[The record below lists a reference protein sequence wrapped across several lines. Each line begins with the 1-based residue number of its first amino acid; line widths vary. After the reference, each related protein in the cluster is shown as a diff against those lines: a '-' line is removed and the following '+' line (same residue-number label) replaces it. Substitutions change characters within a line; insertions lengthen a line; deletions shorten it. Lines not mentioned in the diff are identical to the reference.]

1 MECHGSWTTPNGYG
15 FSVIPLGLSA
25 DRLRSFFWRPHFGF
39 GLWQFNT
46 EVKSRVLDVLRYNR
60 NDCSTVVVLSRLE

>member
-1 MECHGSWTTPNGYG
+1 MDHGPHRTDMGLVS
-15 FSVIPLGLSA
+15 FPLDCLLIA
-25 DRLRSFFWRPHFGF
+25 FGAAF
-39 GLWQFNT
+39 GAHTLFNT